1 MGIYSERLEETLK
14 KNNMNIKLEDEN
26 LDSNIEEMLAKVEEI
41 ERQNPEQFSGLRNK
55 ASSKIMKLIEL
66 KSSELIDSNG
76 NLNIEVIKKEVD
88 IVQKEVV
95 RNELNDEK
103 SPKEDEL
110 DKNQEDN
117 HKEEAPILEE
127 STIVEPYEPESP
139 FDGWPGDLPPEDLAN
154 LGENLANQTEMSG
167 DNVFGAIIDE
177 NTKKF
182 FKMKNEDIKEED
194 IVSFIDGIKD
204 EKTREELRKLYE
216 TEKENAINHKVD
228 PTILSVTIKREYVKE
243 NPGFV
248 QNLFLENVLKID
260 EYEEFLEFCDENG
273 IQSDDVLEDLR
284 TKNGYQVTDK
294 RTLHTLLKIHI
305 EKQQIK
311 YYMDLTKQYQKTP
324 DKKRFLEELKRKGVT
339 INDTV
344 IRGFNK
350 PEKIITNGEKRLAEL
365 DDVMSLM
372 GSFGARDES
381 LNSNNRGFY
390 NSVIKNTKS
399 LSDFYYQFEKEF
411 FDIDDLDRN
420 GMSFGSKNRV
430 QTGNVWSEKDFKQS
444 NSEKSKYG
452 LDMFENLGNVKNI
465 ESKVSKIIFEPSE
478 IDKLVFDYKETLK
491 KGKSAIRIKDLMGF
505 SNEKKKEEIIVRNKE
520 SDNKEEIEVSLE
532 DMALEDIS
540 FEIDSYDSLFSSF
553 EQELGIEEKEEE
565 VEEITDLNVAKLNKK
580 ITGPA
585 SLTKVMAK
593 PKEMVL
599 DYLEMDINSG
609 TDPKNATL
617 VMADM
622 LRDKKLLTK
631 FKGASETGL
640 SLEEYAEIMSGVVIE
655 TEQLIEEGKLPETIT
670 ENGVDRQTSIDD
682 FINMTF
688 DDTEILLSNLPGRIS
703 DLSKEEIAALITA
716 KVKEAEQELQQET
729 PEVEEIQEQESE
741 QKIFTK
747 TISSIFPIEE
757 TKKQGIDLSKVGL
770 EDFVEV
776 LDAFASGDKA
786 YLMQVLMKQTTKE
799 MKYLIDNFKNTLGMR
814 NYIEQNGFVPKE
826 VMDKWKQMEAEGKD
840 PFEEMRKA
848 PEEREATVEEAKKQE
863 ELAQKLA
870 EQQRQEK
877 QVEEPQKETGLIRN
891 EDRSLMQKASAG
903 FKNFFESAKEKV
915 GKFFESVKEKF
926 ARKPDEK
933 FGSEVYA
940 MDATK
945 KDKEQEN
952 DMWQRVDPREH
963 AEKVAKQQE
972 EKRQAIENGQEKA
985 TVNVGEKEER

>member
-1 MGIYSERLEETLK
+1 MGFFADKITEVAKLNR
-14 KNNMNIKLEDEN
+14 MNVDIQSAE
-26 LDSNIEEMLAKVEEI
+26 KVEESISGTISMI
-41 ERQNPEQFSGLRNK
+41 EKIDAIK
-55 ASSKIMKLIEL
+55 ANEARKSIIGMIETDISKYITDKGEIKLDEF
-66 KSSELIDSNG
+66 
-76 NLNIEVIKKEVD
+76 IKNVEHIKQET
-88 IVQKEVV
+88 
-95 RNELNDEK
+95 LNDRKDISDENDKQELFEEK
-103 SPKEDEL
+103 ELPKEEKVKENYEEVSIDNDSDLGPKIAERERNANMNKEKAAKGIDTMPEKFGGV
-110 DKNQEDN
+110 DKDN
-117 HKEEAPILEE
+117 L
-127 STIVEPYEPESP
+127 IVS
-139 FDGWPGDLPPEDLAN
+139 DLPPDLVEAVNIGKDPERQEEKKSLLIRSVKIMRDNGIEFDLQEEDI
-154 LGENLANQTEMSG
+154 EKMTTEELFKVIIEADPTIAFKLIKAKGQEVSIDTLKEMVADFG
-167 DNVFGAIIDE
+167 MDFQEFKEIYTDGVEVDDDNVFKDIFDKTIQIEKIEKAKQILQSKDISSREDLVKILNESNETRGFTDEQIDNIYGAVQRGEINAGLDAMKGKLEFQRKYAIEREKLKKLKEYQAQLKTALPKEQEEIQFTLSSKYEIDFSKETDVLGERISEVTEYLKQNKGIVEEIQRTSNETSFTNTNTLGGMMAYAAE
-177 NTKKF
+177 NIKESRDWKILADLS
-182 FKMKNEDIKEED
+182 KNEKILNDNNSNRYNGYIETYKNEGVYETIKEIKSD
-194 IVSFIDGIKD
+194 YVFSFDM
-204 EKTREELRKLYE
+204 
-216 TEKENAINHKVD
+216 
-228 PTILSVTIKREYVKE
+228 
-243 NPGFV
+243 
-248 QNLFLENVLKID
+248 
-260 EYEEFLEFCDENG
+260 
-273 IQSDDVLEDLR
+273 DD
-284 TKNGYQVTDK
+284 
-294 RTLHTLLKIHI
+294 
-305 EKQQIK
+305 
-311 YYMDLTKQYQKTP
+311 
-324 DKKRFLEELKRKGVT
+324 
-339 INDTV
+339 
-344 IRGFNK
+344 
-350 PEKIITNGEKRLAEL
+350 
-365 DDVMSLM
+365 
-372 GSFGARDES
+372 
-381 LNSNNRGFY
+381 Y
-390 NSVIKNTKS
+390 N
-399 LSDFYYQFEKEF
+399 
-411 FDIDDLDRN
+411 
-420 GMSFGSKNRV
+420 
-430 QTGNVWSEKDFKQS
+430 
-444 NSEKSKYG
+444 
-452 LDMFENLGNVKNI
+452 
-465 ESKVSKIIFEPSE
+465 
-478 IDKLVFDYKETLK
+478 
-491 KGKSAIRIKDLMGF
+491 
-505 SNEKKKEEIIVRNKE
+505 
-520 SDNKEEIEVSLE
+520 
-532 DMALEDIS
+532 
-540 FEIDSYDSLFSSF
+540 SLFSSF
-553 EQELGIEEKEEE
+553 EQELGIDEQEEE
-565 VEEITDLNVAKLNKK
+565 FEEITDSNVAKLNKK

-640 SLEEYAEIMSGVVIE
+640 SLDEYAEIMSGVVME

-716 KVKEAEQELQQET
+716 KVKEAEQELQQEA

-799 MKYLIDNFKNTLGMR
+799 MKYLIDNFKNTLGMS

-877 QVEEPQKETGLIRN
+877 QVEEPKKETALIRN

>member
-1 MGIYSERLEETLK
+1 MGFFADKITEVAKLNR
-14 KNNMNIKLEDEN
+14 MNVDIQSAE
-26 LDSNIEEMLAKVEEI
+26 KVEESISGTISMIEKIDAIKANEARKSIIGMIETDISKYITDKGEIKLDEFIKNVEHIKQETLNDRKDISDENDKQELFEEKEPPKEEKVKENYEEVSIENDSDLGPKIAKRERNAKMDKEKAAKGIDTMPEKFGGVEEDNLIASDLPPDLVKAVNIGKDPERQEEKKSLLINVIREMSDNGLEFDIDLEIASTEFLFELIVKADPTIAFKLIKAKGQEVSIDTLKEMVADFGMDFQEFKEIYTDGVEVDDDNVFKDIFDKTIQIEKIEKTKQILQSKDIASREDLIKILNESNETRGFTDEEIDNIYGAIQRGEMNPALDAMKGKLETQRKYAI
-41 ERQNPEQFSGLRNK
+41 ERE
-55 ASSKIMKLIEL
+55 KLKKL
-66 KSSELIDSNG
+66 KEYQAQL
-76 NLNIEVIKKEVD
+76 KTA
-88 IVQKEVV
+88 
-95 RNELNDEK
+95 
-103 SPKEDEL
+103 SPKE
-110 DKNQEDN
+110 Q
-117 HKEEAPILEE
+117 
-127 STIVEPYEPESP
+127 
-139 FDGWPGDLPPEDLAN
+139 
-154 LGENLANQTEMSG
+154 
-167 DNVFGAIIDE
+167 
-177 NTKKF
+177 
-182 FKMKNEDIKEED
+182 EDIKFTLSSKYEIDFSKETDVLGEKINEVTAYLKQNKGIVEE
-194 IVSFIDGIKD
+194 IQHTSNETSYTNTNTFMGMIAFVAENIIDSKDWKMRADLSKD
-204 EKTREELRKLYE
+204 EKILNDNNSNRYNRYTEIYKNEGVYE
-216 TEKENAINHKVD
+216 T
-228 PTILSVTIKREYVKE
+228 IKSDYV
-243 NPGFV
+243 FS
-248 QNLFLENVLKID
+248 FD
-260 EYEEFLEFCDENG
+260 
-273 IQSDDVLEDLR
+273 
-284 TKNGYQVTDK
+284 
-294 RTLHTLLKIHI
+294 
-305 EKQQIK
+305 
-311 YYMDLTKQYQKTP
+311 M
-324 DKKRFLEELKRKGVT
+324 
-339 INDTV
+339 NDY
-344 IRGFNK
+344 
-350 PEKIITNGEKRLAEL
+350 
-365 DDVMSLM
+365 S
-372 GSFGARDES
+372 
-381 LNSNNRGFY
+381 
-390 NSVIKNTKS
+390 
-399 LSDFYYQFEKEF
+399 
-411 FDIDDLDRN
+411 
-420 GMSFGSKNRV
+420 
-430 QTGNVWSEKDFKQS
+430 
-444 NSEKSKYG
+444 
-452 LDMFENLGNVKNI
+452 
-465 ESKVSKIIFEPSE
+465 
-478 IDKLVFDYKETLK
+478 
-491 KGKSAIRIKDLMGF
+491 
-505 SNEKKKEEIIVRNKE
+505 
-520 SDNKEEIEVSLE
+520 
-532 DMALEDIS
+532 
-540 FEIDSYDSLFSSF
+540 SLFSSF
-553 EQELGIEEKEEE
+553 EQELGIDEKEEE

-585 SLTKVMAK
+585 SLAKVMAK

-631 FKGASETGL
+631 FKGTSETGL
-640 SLEEYAEIMSGVVIE
+640 SLEEYAEIMSGVVME

-799 MKYLIDNFKNTLGMR
+799 MKYLIDNFKNTLGMS